1 MLRFAVLFLAA
12 VMLTGVIF
20 AAGQPAF
27 AGSLYAQY
35 YPPGYGYPPPSSRPP
50 CEAITPGPLR
60 GAGRGAAGGAL
71 IGAIS
76 GMPGGALQSGPAS
89 ALSAVQYVGV
99 RRAVRAHVIEAV
111 IACRRTA
118 TGSSGF
124 WAAGILNPYR
134 EPKP

>member
-1 MLRFAVLFLAA
+1 VAHLSGRFRA
-12 VMLTGVIF
+12 
-20 AAGQPAF
+20 
-27 AGSLYAQY
+27 
-35 YPPGYGYPPPSSRPP
+35 
-50 CEAITPGPLR
+50 
-60 GAGRGAAGGAL
+60 
-71 IGAIS
+71 
-76 GMPGGALQSGPAS
+76 MPGGALQSEPAS
-89 ALSAVQYVGV
+89 ALSAVQYAGV